1 MDPYICQLEV
11 ELFFLIAWVECIKAS
26 DASFER
32 VGTAAGAGG
41 SVVIQDIQESTKYC
55 KYKDREVA
63 QQNGKNNPICSTLLI
78 I

>member
-63 QQNGKNNPICSTLLI
+63 EQNGKNNPICSTLLI